1 MKSQFVIESQEK
13 GHQAE
18 GQRAEDRKINGSPV
32 EARPSLHAQPEDHLR
47 VLGALEGVHL
57 LLAAGGEDGPLATF
71 RQVVQAD
78 GFSCREEVKKILE
91 LKNPESNRK
100 KRVLL
105 QAFTRFSELPS

>member
-18 GQRAEDRKINGSPV
+18 GQRAEDRKVDGSSI
-32 EARPSLHAQPEDHLR
+32 EARPSLHVQPEDHLR
-47 VLGALEGVHL
+47 VLGALKGVHL

-78 GFSCREEVKKILE
+78 GFSCREKVRKVVE
-91 LKNPESNRK
+91 LKNQNLIEK
-100 KRVLL
+100 KVLL
-105 QAFTRFSELPS
+105 QVFFRFSALPS